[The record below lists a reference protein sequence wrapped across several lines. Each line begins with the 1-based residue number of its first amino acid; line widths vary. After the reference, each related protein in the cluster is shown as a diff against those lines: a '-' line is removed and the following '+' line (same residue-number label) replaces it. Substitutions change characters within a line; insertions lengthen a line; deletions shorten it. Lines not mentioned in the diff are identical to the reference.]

1 MCRTS
6 HFQTSID
13 YRHRTSRLSSRH
25 PELSSPQRQQVLG
38 ATKKVD
44 MYSKIMDLRQ
54 ISAAGAAIFEV
65 RLLLRRGGIFV
76 QAGILEE
83 FKKALDVHGKAQVE
97 RLMHF

>member
-1 MCRTS
+1 
-6 HFQTSID
+6 
-13 YRHRTSRLSSRH
+13 
-25 PELSSPQRQQVLG
+25 
-38 ATKKVD
+38 

-97 RLMHF
+97 RLMHFQHGRSGIGFDASSHLLTEGEKIFDQLQSIVRTRLLERLT